1 VKREATARR
10 LGFRDVASY
19 LAARVRRDGA
29 SISAMAAEL
38 GIARESV
45 RDLLE
50 AHRLERAELQEE
62 RQTLS
67 RAGFDRFA
75 TYLTA
80 RHATGVT
87 VTAMAA
93 ELGHTAAWVRI
104 RARRDGLTALTRP
117 PPQALSRARQRA
129 VDQGF
134 ASLEDYVG
142 PRYGVDGVT
151 ARQLKAEL
159 GLRPEQVARLLD
171 ACGMERRDDPDVAER
186 RVLAVVGFDSLAAYA
201 ADRHA
206 DGVILVQMA
215 GELGRSDGWLARR
228 LRAAGLGDL
237 IGKPGRARVDPPV
250 RRRHRRMA
258 EE

>member
-1 VKREATARR
+1 MVPA
-10 LGFRDVASY
+10 
-19 LAARVRRDGA
+19 
-29 SISAMAAEL
+29 
-38 GIARESV
+38 SV
-45 RDLLE
+45 RWPPSWVSLGSRS
-50 AHRLERAELQEE
+50 ATCSKHTALERAELQEE

-80 RHATGVT
+80 RHAAGVT
-87 VTAMAA
+87 VTAVAA

-129 VDQGF
+129 VDHGF

-142 PRYGVDGVT
+142 HRYGVDGVT

-171 ACGMERRDDPDVAER
+171 ACGVERRDDPDVAER
-186 RVLAVVGFDSLAAYA
+186 RCWPLSGSTASPPTRPTVPPTGSPWCRWPANSAAA
-201 ADRHA
+201 MS
-206 DGVILVQMA
+206 GLP
-215 GELGRSDGWLARR
+215 G
-228 LRAAGLGDL
+228 AAGLGE
-237 IGKPGRARVDPPV
+237 V
-250 RRRHRRMA
+250 
-258 EE
+258 